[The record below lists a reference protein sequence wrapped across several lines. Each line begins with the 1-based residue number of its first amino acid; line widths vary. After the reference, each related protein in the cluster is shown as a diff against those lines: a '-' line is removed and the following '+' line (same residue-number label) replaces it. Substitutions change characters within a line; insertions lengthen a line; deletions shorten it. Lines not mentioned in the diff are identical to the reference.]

1 MTDVWLEEAT
11 EFTQADLEIIDDRL
25 RGELPPGQFYQIRMT
40 FNPVSKNHWIKKV
53 FFDIADPNVL
63 THQSTYMGNRFID
76 DAYRARMERRKIVDP
91 EGYRIYGLGE
101 WGEVGGLIL
110 SNYVIEEFGT
120 SPERF
125 DYMDEYERKAKRYV
139 KDREFSKVANEEMRI
154 YNLTMKVNR
163 LEMLKA
169 KIGLALVSGHAEL
182 EEYMSEILKGRTED
196 ELERQA
202 GILGETVLSND
213 KKAEA
218 IVNASFHN
226 ATFSDRIWMNQNLL
240 KSELSKLLQSG
251 LIQGKNPRVLA
262 RDLRKRFSVS
272 ISNAERLMRTELTR
286 VQTEAQKQSFER
298 NGFEQYTFLANVG
311 CCPICQRLNGKHFKV
326 KDMMPGKN
334 ASPMHPNCRCST
346 ACYEDSEEYEAWLD
360 YLDKGGTTAEWE
372 KLKKSKE
379 KGAFAQEIKR
389 VGTNAVDL
397 GYIKSEQYRRKFNKI
412 TRNTSVN
419 NAIRQYATAMLTHR
433 AGTDG
438 EDLYLL
444 NSDTGDLILRKN
456 TEKGELEVS
465 LSKEETNKIKSKYK
479 DKMIGMHNHPT
490 NILPTGSDFT
500 VAGYRGYKFGIV
512 VTHDGR
518 VYKYNVGDKIFT
530 PGIIDN
536 RVDKYTKP
544 PYDLGVE
551 EAHMK
556 ALNEIV
562 KEYGISWEELK

>member
-1 MTDVWLEEAT
+1 MSSSEKYWEKREAESLKRYLTDEKEYSKRVKEIYEDMLDNVQAEIDSFYSRYASKEGITIVEAKK
-11 EFTQADLEIIDDRL
+11 R
-25 RGELPPGQFYQIRMT
+25 
-40 FNPVSKNHWIKKV
+40 VSKL
-53 FFDIADPNVL
+53 D
-63 THQSTYMGNRFID
+63 
-76 DAYRARMERRKIVDP
+76 
-91 EGYRIYGLGE
+91 
-101 WGEVGGLIL
+101 
-110 SNYVIEEFGT
+110 
-120 SPERF
+120 
-125 DYMDEYERKAKRYV
+125 MDEYERKAKRYV

-251 LIQGKNPRVLA
+251 LIQGKNPRALA

-272 ISNAERLMRTELTR
+272 ISNAERLMRTELAR

-311 CCPICQRLNGKHFKV
+311 CCPICQKLNGKHFKV

-346 ACYEDSEEYEAWLD
+346 SAYEDSEEYEAWLD
-360 YLDKGGTTAEWE
+360 YLDKGGTTEEWE

>member
-1 MTDVWLEEAT
+1 MS
-11 EFTQADLEIIDDRL
+11 
-25 RGELPPGQFYQIRMT
+25 
-40 FNPVSKNHWIKKV
+40 SKEHRKHVQYWKKREKAQRKKNIK
-53 FFDIADPNVL
+53 
-63 THQSTYMGNRFID
+63 D
-76 DAYRARMERRKIVDP
+76 DAVYQKKIAEIHQNMLDEIQKEINGFYVRYAKKEGITIAEAKKRASKLD
-91 EGYRIYGLGE
+91 
-101 WGEVGGLIL
+101 
-110 SNYVIEEFGT
+110 IEE
-120 SPERF
+120 
-125 DYMDEYERKAKRYV
+125 YARKAKKYV
-139 KDREFSKVANEEMRI
+139 AEKDFSDKANEEMRL

-163 LEMLKA
+163 LELLKA
-169 KIGLALVSGHAEL
+169 KIGLELVSGFDEL
-182 EEYMSEILKGRTED
+182 EKLLGEKLTEKTLE

-202 GILGETVLSND
+202 GILGKSIQDNA
-213 KKAEA
+213 KAAHA

-226 ATFSDRIWMNQNLL
+226 ATFSDRIWMYQDML
-240 KSELSKLLQSG
+240 KADLSKLLQQNI
-251 LIQGKNPRVLA
+251 IQGKHPRELA
-262 RDLRKRFSVS
+262 THLRKRFGVS
-272 ISNAERLMRTELTR
+272 QYNAERLMITESAR
-286 VQTEAQKQSFER
+286 IQTEAQKQSLER
-298 NGFEQYTFLANVG
+298 NGFEYYEYIACGKNDVCG
-311 CCPICQRLNGKHFKV
+311 ICKGLDGKHFKV
-326 KDMMPGKN
+326 KDMMPGVN
-334 ASPMHPNCRCST
+334 APPMHPFCHCST
-346 ACYEDSEEYEAWLD
+346 AAWEDSEEYEQWLEF
-360 YLDKGGTTAEWE
+360 LDKGGTTAEWE

-379 KGAFAQEIKR
+379 KGAFTQEIKR

-397 GYIKSEQYRRKFNKI
+397 GYIKSEQYRRKFNQI

-465 LSKEETNKIKSKYK
+465 LSKEETNKIKLEYK
-479 DKMIGMHNHPT
+479 GKMIGIHNHPT
-490 NILPTGSDFT
+490 NILPTGSDFAM
-500 VAGYRGYKFGIV
+500 AGYRGYKFGIV

-518 VYKYNVGDKIFT
+518 VYKYSVGNKVFT

>member
-1 MTDVWLEEAT
+1 
-11 EFTQADLEIIDDRL
+11 
-25 RGELPPGQFYQIRMT
+25 
-40 FNPVSKNHWIKKV
+40 
-53 FFDIADPNVL
+53 
-63 THQSTYMGNRFID
+63 
-76 DAYRARMERRKIVDP
+76 
-91 EGYRIYGLGE
+91 
-101 WGEVGGLIL
+101 
-110 SNYVIEEFGT
+110 
-120 SPERF
+120 
-125 DYMDEYERKAKRYV
+125 
-139 KDREFSKVANEEMRI
+139 
-154 YNLTMKVNR
+154 
-163 LEMLKA
+163 
-169 KIGLALVSGHAEL
+169 
-182 EEYMSEILKGRTED
+182 
-196 ELERQA
+196 
-202 GILGETVLSND
+202 
-213 KKAEA
+213 
-218 IVNASFHN
+218 
-226 ATFSDRIWMNQNLL
+226 
-240 KSELSKLLQSG
+240 
-251 LIQGKNPRVLA
+251 
-262 RDLRKRFSVS
+262 
-272 ISNAERLMRTELTR
+272 
-286 VQTEAQKQSFER
+286 
-298 NGFEQYTFLANVG
+298 
-311 CCPICQRLNGKHFKV
+311 
-326 KDMMPGKN
+326 
-334 ASPMHPNCRCST
+334 MHPNCRCST
-346 ACYEDSEEYEAWLD
+346 SAYEDSEEYEAWLD
-360 YLDKGGTTAEWE
+360 YLDKGGTTEEWE